1 MIPRIPEPPSKDG
14 ILRPTLPKRKRRL
27 REVNQSAQS
36 NSDRIKDHQS
46 EKGPLKPSNAMPAFY
61 RTTERK
67 SHRVQVL
74 SLRLRCSAHYIS
86 CWTSVLQHALHFQ
99 GPYLL
104 PRCYFSDEI
113 LLSVFLCYHF
123 QPLVGPLAA
132 QPIFLILLSLL
143 PHRKDF
149 ELNALNAR
157 IEDEQALG
165 SQLQKKLKELQVR
178 CGMPRA
184 GGQLPPPS
192 PPGCPPPQHYR
203 NLLCFH
209 EGTC

>member
-1 MIPRIPEPPSKDG
+1 MPS
-14 ILRPTLPKRKRRL
+14 
-27 REVNQSAQS
+27 
-36 NSDRIKDHQS
+36 
-46 EKGPLKPSNAMPAFY
+46 FY

-67 SHRVQVL
+67 SRRVQVL

-86 CWTSVLQHALHFQ
+86 CWTSVLQRALHFQ

-113 LLSVFLCYHF
+113 LLFVFLYYHF

-132 QPIFLILLSLL
+132 QPIFLILPSLL

-178 CGMPRA
+178 CGMPWA

-192 PPGCPPPQHYR
+192 PPGCPPPA
-203 NLLCFH
+203 LCVH
-209 EGTC
+209 KGTC